1 MTREKY
7 LEELA
12 ELETRRNALKQ
23 AVVEVA
29 FEIVHSEYPEAKLT
43 SAAGGHFCGDH
54 VVRICLENHDR
65 FDVDLRTGEV
75 LYVGSD
81 FGILRRAFACNQ
93 KAYTIERREE
103 STVIIAW
110 DCYGHAAV
118 MRFDSHHFE
127 LDGRIDFPAVRYE
140 KSEPYIRY
148 KQERIYRNRAAG

>member
-1 MTREKY
+1 MTREQY
-7 LEELA
+7 FEELA
-12 ELETRRNALKQ
+12 ELEARRDELKQ
-23 AVVEVA
+23 TAVEMA
-29 FEIVHSEYPEAKLT
+29 FDVIHEEYPELQLT
-43 SAAGGHFCGDH
+43 AAEGHLCGNH

-127 LDGRIDFPAVRYE
+127 LDGRIDLPAVRYE
-140 KSEPYIRY
+140 KAEPYVCY
-148 KQERIYRNRAAG
+148 EQKKIYRSRAAG